1 MAGWGIDAA
10 VGIRSQSSAIIVA
23 DDDDLFR
30 TRFARFVRANGHD
43 AREARDG
50 DEAMDLLA
58 GGDADALLLDLV
70 MPGALDGLGILAHL
84 RKERR
89 LGQLRVVVHSA
100 YDGPAAE
107 AARAIGASWVVR
119 KPVAAPLLLH
129 RLVGDLAVVAPPSAV
144 FVVGARE
151 DVRTRTVQG
160 LRAAGLVPFAFVS
173 GPDALAALR
182 GAIPAVILMDASLAG
197 GEGIELLHGVARLP
211 HYVPVIALAGR
222 SGAGPHQQLFD
233 RVVHETV
240 ESDELAAI
248 VRDVADANRPPE

>member
-1 MAGWGIDAA
+1 MAGWGIDAT

-23 DDDDLFR
+23 DDDDFFR

-50 DEAMDLLA
+50 DETMDLLA
-58 GGDADALLLDLV
+58 GGHADALLLDLV

-89 LGQLRVVVHSA
+89 LAQLRVVVHSA
-100 YDGPAAE
+100 YDGPSIE
-107 AARAIGASWVVR
+107 AARTIGASWVLR

-129 RLVGDLAVVAPPSAV
+129 RLVGDLAVEAPPAAV
-144 FVVGARE
+144 FVVGAR
-151 DVRTRTVQG
+151 DDHRTRIVQG

-182 GAIPAVILMDASLAG
+182 GAIPAVIVMDVALAA
-197 GEGIELLHGVARLP
+197 GEAIELLHGVGRLP
-211 HYVPVIALAGR
+211 HYVPVIAVAGR
-222 SGAGPHQQLFD
+222 GGAGAHQQLFD
-233 RVVHETV
+233 RVVS
-240 ESDELAAI
+240 ESLDAGEVAAI